1 MFAIYRNGSV
11 GFRSTADNLYEL
23 KNTDPAFRADLKPDD
38 DTLFQELMN
47 SKDKKNGSK
56 KEYSPQNAAIN
67 AYKKVANIDTS
78 ERIYHVEDL
87 MSTNCITID
96 KYTTI
101 EKTYEFLSEKNIS
114 QLPVISPENKIIG
127 LINKRF
133 ILDLI
138 MKEPEDF
145 KHTLNKEIDS
155 IYLPDLITT
164 DPITDIRRVAKVMV
178 DFRLGAIPVV
188 DENDTLL
195 GIVSKTDILKAV
207 AHLPHLQLWS

>member
-23 KNTDPAFRADLKPDD
+23 KNIDPAFSADLKPDD
-38 DTLFQELMN
+38 DTLFQELTN
-47 SKDKKNGSK
+47 SKNKKDGAK
-56 KEYSPQNAAIN
+56 KEYSSQNSAIN
-67 AYKKVANIDTS
+67 AYKKMANIDTS
-78 ERIYHVEDL
+78 ERIYHVQDL

-96 KYTTI
+96 KYATI
-101 EKTYEFLSEKNIS
+101 KKTYKSLSEKNIS
-114 QLPVISPENKIIG
+114 QLLIISSWNKIIG
-127 LINKRF
+127 LIDKRF
-133 ILDLI
+133 ILDFI
-138 MKEPEDF
+138 IEEPENI
-145 KHTLNKEIDS
+145 KNMLNRKLDS

-178 DFRLGAIPVV
+178 DFKLGAMPVV

-207 AHLPHLQLWS
+207 AHLPHVQLWS